1 MASSGL
7 RSLSA
12 VFVGS
17 LLFGAVTFVVLRRL
31 QLNRSGRQTKILS
44 ENEFTEVMR
53 ILAKR
58 IFLQLFSFAQVSA
71 RIVPKSD
78 ENKLVS
84 IRFDNPALRDLLE
97 FSQQSVLEQFH
108 LSSED
113 LEHAQSLYC
122 GKGHDELDK
131 IVESIPTMFDQFAS
145 GSFPVLPTEVVGET
159 SEFDS
164 AHVLDILST
173 ILTAKTESDPD
184 SVDEES
190 IIRSAGYWDT
200 IPFYNDVAKR
210 MRSDTEFRN
219 GLVQILMNNQTLVR
233 SRLDE

>member
-1 MASSGL
+1 MTSPGL

-17 LLFGAVTFVVLRRL
+17 LLFGAVSFAVLRRL
-31 QLNRSGRQTKILS
+31 KSHRSGRQIKVLS

-78 ENKLVS
+78 ENNLFS
-84 IRFDNPALRDLLE
+84 IRFDNPAIRDLLE

-113 LEHAQSLYC
+113 LEHAQSLFC
-122 GKGHDELDK
+122 GKGNDELDK
-131 IVESIPTMFDQFAS
+131 IVDTIPTMFDQFAS

-159 SEFDS
+159 SQFDS
-164 AHVLDILST
+164 AHLLDTLST
-173 ILTAKTESDPD
+173 ILTAKSDSDPD

-190 IIRSAGYWDT
+190 IIRSSGYSDT

-210 MRSDTEFRN
+210 MRSDTDFRN
-219 GLVQILMNNQTLVR
+219 GLVQILMKNQTLVR